1 MHREKKR
8 RPKRLAESLHTADP
22 LIVRIMGNL
31 ETGRSGMW
39 RFEEGGEG
47 HLPPGMGSENLT
59 WFRASRRFCFCPLP
73 LVLSCHRLCF
83 FLWPRLFSR
92 RLCPFSLPRSSSPFL
107 YSLSLR

>member
-22 LIVRIMGNL
+22 LIVRIIGNL

-73 LVLSCHRLCF
+73 PVLSCHRLWF
-83 FLWPRLFSR
+83 FLWPRLFSC
-92 RLCPFSLPRSSSPFL
+92 RLCPFS
-107 YSLSLR
+107 